1 VVHLDLDSID
11 AVGARVVQD
20 DPVVSVLAADQ
31 QQEVDCS
38 RHSEALPRGKAHYVE
53 HKAEPLEKLF
63 VTIG

>member
-20 DPVVSVLAADQ
+20 DPVVFVLAADQ
-31 QQEVDCS
+31 QQKVYRS
-38 RHSEALPRGKAHYVE
+38 RNSESFPCVQAHGVKQ
-53 HKAEPLEKLF
+53 KAEPSEKRF